1 MSISLDYIVVKH
13 MFRFAAEKMRK
24 VYEPIMSEMKIR
36 DNCMWYFHPKH
47 NLNLHVLKTGIW
59 DEYNEY
65 TTLCNHKDHSQEI
78 FQRLLDT
85 FDINKV
91 EPIKVTW
98 NGSYFIVEDGCHRL
112 ALMMYKGIITDS
124 IPLKYL
130 SITINKDLINQLQKL
145 LQSTTGYSVGHGWN
159 NRTTNGYQSLQF
171 HNMNL
176 VGQRN
181 CQQRLN
187 EMRSVYDFT
196 GKTVLDFGCN
206 VGGMLHHIT
215 EAKQGIGAE
224 YDQTCVTVAKK
235 INSLLGPLS
244 LNTSFL
250 HFNLDSQSDLERIP
264 DLIQTNGV
272 DVVFVLS
279 LGSWVSNWRLFYL
292 NVANNVNTIFLEV
305 NNQTEGKQQVEFFEE
320 KGFLVKPVNTFSS
333 DDTTGNHGRRLYFLQ
348 KKETQSLST

>member
-1 MSISLDYIVVKH
+1 MSISLDNIVIKH
-13 MFRFAAEKMRK
+13 MFRFASTKLRK
-24 VYEPIMSEMKIR
+24 LYEPIMSEMKIR

-47 NLNLHVLKTGIW
+47 NLNLHVLKTGVW

-65 TTLCNHKDHSQEI
+65 ITLCNHTTHSQEI
-78 FQRLLDT
+78 FQRLIDT
-85 FDINKV
+85 FDMNKV

-130 SITINKDLINQLQKL
+130 SITLHKNVVDQLQKL
-145 LQSTTGYSVGHGWN
+145 LQSTTGYNVGHGWN
-159 NRTTNGYQSLQF
+159 NRTSNGYQSLQF

-215 EAKQGIGAE
+215 EAKLGIGAE
-224 YDQTCVTVAKK
+224 YDENCVIVAKK
-235 INSLLGPLS
+235 INSLLGPIS
-244 LNTSFL
+244 LNTTFFQ
-250 HFNLDSQSDLERIP
+250 FNLDSHGDIERIP
-264 DLIQTNGV
+264 GLIQTNGV

-279 LGSWVSNWRLFYL
+279 LGSWVSDWRKFYSA
-292 NVANNVNTIFLEV
+292 VAENVNTIFLEV
-305 NNQTEGKQQVEFFEE
+305 NNLNEGKDQVDFFEK
-320 KGFLVKPVNTFSS
+320 KGFTVKAVNSFST
-333 DDTTGNHGRRLYFLQ
+333 DDTTGNHGRRLFFLQ
-348 KKETQSLST
+348 RVTS